1 MYKIKR
7 SITFLIKI
15 CNQTEKWLL
24 TLLFVSIL
32 TSAFSPLIIS
42 LFSKTI
48 VDDIYYNNG
57 EFCWKIMFI
66 FLIIYLFTSSITII
80 LDGII
85 SNKKEH
91 IIKKQYMIFA
101 EKIMNMD
108 LEYIDD
114 YEISLKKEKA
124 RKVITWNSKNVDG
137 IKNSLGGIFESII
150 KIIYCSVFLSF
161 LNIYVIIIIA
171 VCVIFRILNDF
182 LTKKNERNLYEQS
195 IFINQEQNELNK
207 ILSNVL
213 ALKKSKINKFNLFLY
228 KKYLENLNFENK
240 YNLKV
245 SQLYLRKQMF
255 DEILNFIQKIF
266 VYLIVV
272 IKLFKIDNSLLLG
285 DFIFYISITF
295 LLSSS
300 CSSFFYF
307 LLGLNDNAKYV
318 NDFIDFI
325 EQPNKMKKNGTKKF
339 DVNSNFEFEFV
350 NVYFRYNNSNDYAL
364 KNINLRIKSGDSIY
378 LVGLNGSGKTTLIKL
393 LLRLYEPTKG
403 KILLNGININEIDY
417 NLYISIFAP
426 VFQDFNI
433 YNFQICEN
441 IAMKNNKFIEDNSKI
456 NLLMKNIDLY
466 DAIYSLDKNIHTII
480 GTGYYENSVEL
491 STGQSQKVAICRSA
505 FKSNKIAVLDEPY
518 SNLSIIDEINVCNK
532 IINNINYDV
541 VIMISHRFNAINKLS
556 RIVVIKD
563 GKIIETGTFKE
574 LIDNKKYFY
583 DLYMQQEKEICNV

>member
-1 MYKIKR
+1 
-7 SITFLIKI
+7 
-15 CNQTEKWLL
+15 
-24 TLLFVSIL
+24 
-32 TSAFSPLIIS
+32 
-42 LFSKTI
+42 
-48 VDDIYYNNG
+48 
-57 EFCWKIMFI
+57 
-66 FLIIYLFTSSITII
+66 
-80 LDGII
+80 
-85 SNKKEH
+85 
-91 IIKKQYMIFA
+91 
-101 EKIMNMD
+101 
-108 LEYIDD
+108 
-114 YEISLKKEKA
+114 
-124 RKVITWNSKNVDG
+124 
-137 IKNSLGGIFESII
+137 
-150 KIIYCSVFLSF
+150 
-161 LNIYVIIIIA
+161 
-171 VCVIFRILNDF
+171 
-182 LTKKNERNLYEQS
+182 
-195 IFINQEQNELNK
+195 
-207 ILSNVL
+207 
-213 ALKKSKINKFNLFLY
+213 
-228 KKYLENLNFENK
+228 
-240 YNLKV
+240 
-245 SQLYLRKQMF
+245 
-255 DEILNFIQKIF
+255 
-266 VYLIVV
+266 
-272 IKLFKIDNSLLLG
+272 
-285 DFIFYISITF
+285 
-295 LLSSS
+295 
-300 CSSFFYF
+300 
-307 LLGLNDNAKYV
+307 
-318 NDFIDFI
+318 
-325 EQPNKMKKNGTKKF
+325 MKKNGTKKF

-441 IAMKNNKFIEDNSKI
+441 IAMKSNKFIEDNSKI

-466 DAIYSLDKNIHTII
+466 DAIYSLNKNIHTIV